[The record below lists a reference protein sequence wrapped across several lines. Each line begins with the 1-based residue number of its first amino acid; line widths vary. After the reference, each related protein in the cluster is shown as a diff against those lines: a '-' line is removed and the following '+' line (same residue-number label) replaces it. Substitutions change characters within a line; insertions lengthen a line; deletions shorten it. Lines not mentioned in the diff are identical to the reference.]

1 MEPNK
6 KAPAG
11 TGAHKSHLYPQT
23 TTRIEDLDIRAVWT
37 ALGGGPLRG
46 GRGRAFWRNGDGFH
60 IALDASKSVFY
71 DQARHEG
78 GGIVRLVEIAIGCD
92 RRAALAWLADNFG
105 ISVGASRTPQERRE
119 YARRREQ
126 AWNLASTLVAQRDAT
141 IEAIRAKERQ
151 HLDRYHQLEREA
163 MPTQDMEL
171 AWRAEREM
179 EAADELMALRDQLAM
194 ADGPTLAKL
203 FSMEVAA

>member
-1 MEPNK
+1 
-6 KAPAG
+6 
-11 TGAHKSHLYPQT
+11 
-23 TTRIEDLDIRAVWT
+23 
-37 ALGGGPLRG
+37 LGGGPLRG
-46 GRGRAFWRNGDGFH
+46 GRGRAFWRNGDGFNVS
-60 IALDASKSVFY
+60 LDQRNNRWFDHAGGF
-71 DQARHEG
+71 G
-78 GGIVRLVEIAIGCD
+78 GGTLRLVEVALGVD
-92 RRAALAWLADNFG
+92 WREALAWLADNFG
-105 ISVGASRTPQERRE
+105 ISVGAARTPQERRE

-126 AWNLASTLVAQRDAT
+126 AWNLASALVAQRDAT

-163 MPTQDMEL
+163 MPTQDIEL

-179 EAADELMALRDQLAM
+179 EAADELMALRDELAE